1 MPPEAP
7 PPDNKRAVFYNL
19 LQPRLVRSFPEPLCS
34 DAFSGWLNGETPE
47 MIRQINMMVEK
58 ATTYLHSSVIP
69 NFAIWLDQNAKIF
82 KDPALLV
89 TEAHKYARS
98 FMFFFFFW
106 LRDRLFKF

>member
-7 PPDNKRAVFYNL
+7 PADNKRAVFYNL
-19 LQPRLVRSFPEPLCS
+19 LQPRLVRNFPEPLCS

-69 NFAIWLDQNAKIF
+69 NFAIWLVCILADFVLNLLQDQNDKIF
-82 KDPALLV
+82 REPALLV
-89 TEAHKYARS
+89 TEAHKYA
-98 FMFFFFFW
+98 
-106 LRDRLFKF
+106 